1 MKRLQRPVR
10 TTILFGLI
18 CGFAFGP
25 LCFAMNYL
33 VSWSSAICLSFWMVV
48 AGYATLLSYWSKQRL
63 QSIAFPLLFLLLTIF
78 LMDSTVGFYILALIM
93 VSWIR
98 SGICFKK
105 AGWMR
110 FAIELL
116 LCTLGGVLVVSFTP
130 GSIFAWSLGV
140 WMFFLVQ
147 SFYFVIFD
155 IGSNVTE
162 DYYMTGLFERAQKRA
177 ESILSA
183 GPQ

>member
-1 MKRLQRPVR
+1 
-10 TTILFGLI
+10 
-18 CGFAFGP
+18 
-25 LCFAMNYL
+25 
-33 VSWSSAICLSFWMVV
+33 MVV
-48 AGYATLLSYWSKQRL
+48 AGYATVLSYWSKQRL

-78 LMDSTVGFYILALIM
+78 LMDSTAGFYIMALIM
-93 VSWIR
+93 VSWMR
-98 SGICFKK
+98 SGICFEK
-105 AGWMR
+105 AGWLR

-155 IGSNVTE
+155 IGSTVTE
-162 DYYMTGLFERAQKRA
+162 GSCKTGLFEQAQKRA
-177 ESILSA
+177 ETILSA

>member
-1 MKRLQRPVR
+1 MKRLKRPVR

-33 VSWSSAICLSFWMVV
+33 FSWSNAICLSFWMYV
-48 AGYATLLSYWSKQRL
+48 AGYATLLSYWNKQRL

-78 LMDSTVGFYILALIM
+78 LMDSIVGFYILALIM

-98 SGICFKK
+98 SGIYIQK

-116 LCTLGGVLVVSFTP
+116 LCSLGGFLVISFTP

-140 WMFFLVQ
+140 WMFFLIQ
-147 SFYFVIFD
+147 SFYFVIFE
-155 IGSNVTE
+155 IGGTVTE
-162 DYYMTGLFERAQKRA
+162 DYCMTGLFERAQKRA
-177 ESILSA
+177 ETILSA
-183 GPQ
+183 GPH